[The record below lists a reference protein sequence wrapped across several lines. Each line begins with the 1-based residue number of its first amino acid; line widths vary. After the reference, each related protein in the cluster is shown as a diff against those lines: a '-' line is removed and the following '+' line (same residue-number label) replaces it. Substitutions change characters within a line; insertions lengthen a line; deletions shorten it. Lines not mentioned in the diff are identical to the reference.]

1 MNLMKRK
8 QVDWF
13 PSIFEDL
20 FNDSRLA
27 NIANFGSTL
36 PAVNIKETEK
46 EFLVE
51 VAVPGK
57 SKEDFNIELNEDVL
71 TISSEMKTENT
82 ETSEDGRYTRR
93 EFSYNAF
100 KRAFHL
106 PDTIEQDNIK
116 ATYDNGVLQIQV
128 PKKEEVIKSRA
139 KRMIAVS

>member
-57 SKEDFNIELNEDVL
+57 SKDDFNIELNEDVL

-106 PDTIEQDNIK
+106 PDTVEQDNIK
-116 ATYDNGVLQIQV
+116 ATYDNGVLQIHV
-128 PKKEEVIKSRA
+128 PKKAEVIKSRA

>member
-27 NIANFGSTL
+27 NVANFSSTL
-36 PAVNIKETEK
+36 PAVNIKETDK
-46 EFLVE
+46 EYLVE

-57 SKEDFNIELNEDVL
+57 SKDDFKIELNEDVL
-71 TISSEMKTENT
+71 TISSEVKTENN

-93 EFSYNAF
+93 EFSYTAF
-100 KRAFHL
+100 KRAFQL
-106 PDTIEQDNIK
+106 PDTVAQDKIEAK
-116 ATYDNGVLQIQV
+116 YDNGVLSINV
-128 PKKEEVIKSRA
+128 PKKEEVVKA
-139 KRMIAVS
+139 KTKRMIAVS